1 MYPVALEF
9 DADPKVANWRPL
21 VQWLLGIPHLI
32 IAQVLGQVASVVAV
46 ISWFA
51 ILFTGVMPPGLA
63 AFQCLVIRYNARALS
78 YALWLRESYPPFEFP
93 MGPAD
98 PRTDPVRVDFVA
110 PSEPRNRLTVGL
122 RFLWIVPIALFAFA
136 VSLAACAV
144 SLASFFARALHR
156 ELPGRDARL
165 HGPLRPPLR
174 SLVCL
179 RVPAHRRVPAV
190 RRRIAGVLR
199 PSCPAP
205 QAAVRGAVL
214 TAVSVG
220 PHRFRPRHHEAQQK
234 PSQVDRTPPY
244 PHGFHHG
251 LRAARREVDQG
262 VDPKGA
268 NTGRE
273 SEPFQRQA
281 NVPNPLPTPNGTR
294 PWRRLLVELH
304 RRDGWGEPGV
314 VTGLGS
320 G

>member
-9 DADPKVANWRPL
+9 DADPKIANWRPL

-144 SLASFFARALHR
+144 SLASFFAVLFTGSYPVGMRDFMVR
-156 ELPGRDARL
+156 CGRLFVRL
-165 HGPLRPPLR
+165 SAYGYLLTDEYPPF
-174 SLVCL
+174 
-179 RVPAHRRVPAV
+179 AV
-190 RRRIAGVLR
+190 
-199 PSCPAP
+199 
-205 QAAVRGAVL
+205 
-214 TAVSVG
+214 
-220 PHRFRPRHHEAQQK
+220 E
-234 PSQVDRTPPY
+234 
-244 PHGFHHG
+244 
-251 LRAARREVDQG
+251 
-262 VDPKGA
+262 
-268 NTGRE
+268 
-273 SEPFQRQA
+273 
-281 NVPNPLPTPNGTR
+281 
-294 PWRRLLVELH
+294 
-304 RRDGWGEPGV
+304 
-314 VTGLGS
+314 
-320 G
+320 